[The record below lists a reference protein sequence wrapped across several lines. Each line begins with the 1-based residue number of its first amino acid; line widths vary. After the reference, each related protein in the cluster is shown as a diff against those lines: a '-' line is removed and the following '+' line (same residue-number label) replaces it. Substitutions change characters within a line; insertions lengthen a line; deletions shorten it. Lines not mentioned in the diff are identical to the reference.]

1 MNQEQETFTNEII
14 KKFWEK
20 QVLEIMELKEKNP
33 ENMDGRGEGVLQET
47 EQKYQEM
54 NNRGKTQ

>member
-1 MNQEQETFTNEII
+1 
-14 KKFWEK
+14 
-20 QVLEIMELKEKNP
+20 MELKEKNP